1 MKITGRTAAGMLLGS
16 LSLGAYAQSSV
27 TLYGVADVGIE
38 YLLNAPSSCGGKNL
52 VRMSASNMSTS
63 R

>member
-38 YLLNAPSSCGGKNL
+38 YLLNARRPCGGKNL